1 MSAKRWNLKL
11 QDPTQTNVI
20 DANVHEMGTSIP
32 PIIQKILM
40 SRGMVNPEQIEE
52 FFSSSG
58 AAMHDPL
65 SLPGMKAGVRRLSE
79 AIDRGEP
86 VGIFGDFDVD
96 GISGA
101 ALLAMALEEMGATVV
116 THIPHRV
123 HEGHGLNIDAIR
135 KLKFRKVGLVVT
147 VDCGV
152 TSIEEV
158 GQAKDIGVDV
168 IISDHH
174 TPLGQLPPA
183 VAIINPKLPGAR
195 YPFSELSGSGLA
207 YKLVE
212 GLFSAHGL
220 SVSSDLAGLA
230 VLGTIADVAPLVD
243 ENRTLVKLGL
253 SALNNSSNP
262 GLQALYKRA
271 NLNQGTISAEDVAF
285 MIAPRLNAAGRLDNA
300 YMSYRLLT
308 THSIDEANLLADKI
322 EALNQERR
330 EVAEKA
336 FDHARNTVTS
346 FTELPNILVI
356 GEDWFIPGIA
366 GLVASRLA
374 EEFHRPAIVMCLDG
388 DVVRASARSIP
399 GFSIVGALDACGDMF
414 IRYGGHQQAAG
425 FTMNKDNIVR
435 LNDQMAEIGAE
446 QLEVGMAQAVID
458 IDAQL
463 CPTALMKD
471 NLPWIWEFEPCGYGN
486 PHPTFLAKNLEIVS
500 MMPVG
505 VKGEHIKFRLKEGNF
520 VWDSI
525 AFRQATNPDI
535 NAKMI
540 DVVYNLQV
548 RDFRGRKTITLK
560 IIDFK
565 KSGL

>member
-230 VLGTIADVAPLVD
+230 VLGTIADVAPF
-243 ENRTLVKLGL
+243 
-253 SALNNSSNP
+253 P
-262 GLQALYKRA
+262 G
-271 NLNQGTISAEDVAF
+271 
-285 MIAPRLNAAGRLDNA
+285 
-300 YMSYRLLT
+300 YRPYTRELILIKGQYQQKMWLL
-308 THSIDEANLLADKI
+308 
-322 EALNQERR
+322 
-330 EVAEKA
+330 
-336 FDHARNTVTS
+336 
-346 FTELPNILVI
+346 
-356 GEDWFIPGIA
+356 
-366 GLVASRLA
+366 
-374 EEFHRPAIVMCLDG
+374 
-388 DVVRASARSIP
+388 
-399 GFSIVGALDACGDMF
+399 
-414 IRYGGHQQAAG
+414 
-425 FTMNKDNIVR
+425 
-435 LNDQMAEIGAE
+435 
-446 QLEVGMAQAVID
+446 
-458 IDAQL
+458 
-463 CPTALMKD
+463 
-471 NLPWIWEFEPCGYGN
+471 
-486 PHPTFLAKNLEIVS
+486 
-500 MMPVG
+500 
-505 VKGEHIKFRLKEGNF
+505 
-520 VWDSI
+520 
-525 AFRQATNPDI
+525 
-535 NAKMI
+535 
-540 DVVYNLQV
+540 
-548 RDFRGRKTITLK
+548 
-560 IIDFK
+560 
-565 KSGL
+565 